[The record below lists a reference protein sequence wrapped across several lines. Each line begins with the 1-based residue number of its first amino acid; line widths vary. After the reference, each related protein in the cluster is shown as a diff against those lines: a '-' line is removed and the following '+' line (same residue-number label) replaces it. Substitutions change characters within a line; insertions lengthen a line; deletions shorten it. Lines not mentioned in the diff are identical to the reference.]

1 MELLLVGPPA
11 IQSALIGVA
20 ASPTVKRFAYPL
32 TYHRQFDTMQS
43 GLAWRDG
50 MQFDKLKRRE
60 FITLLGGAAA
70 WPLAARAQQPAMPV
84 IGVLHGVSAAQW
96 TDRMAGFH
104 RGLGEAGLAEGRNVS
119 IDYRWAEGQ
128 FDRLPAMAA
137 DLVSRKVAV
146 ISAGAPDVAVRAAMA
161 ATMAATKTI
170 PIVFVTASDP
180 VGAGFVP
187 SLGRPGGNVTGI
199 TLIGTEL
206 VAKRL
211 ELLHELLPDATRIA
225 ILVNPNNPGLT
236 RDNIQQSEAAVRRL
250 GLEMV
255 VIKAGTESEIE
266 SAVVAAVQQ
275 HANALSMGNDAYL
288 SSRSR
293 QIAFF
298 ALRHG
303 LATMS
308 DTRETV
314 AAGLL
319 MSYGP
324 NLVDSFRQAGL
335 YVGRIIKG
343 EKSADLPVL
352 QPTKFELVINLTTA
366 KAIGLKIPESFL
378 LRADEVME

>member
-1 MELLLVGPPA
+1 M
-11 IQSALIGVA
+11 
-20 ASPTVKRFAYPL
+20 
-32 TYHRQFDTMQS
+32 
-43 GLAWRDG
+43 
-50 MQFDKLKRRE
+50 KRRE
-60 FITLLGGAAA
+60 FITLIGGAAAA

-137 DLVSRKVAV
+137 DLISRKVAV
-146 ISAGAPDVAVRAAMA
+146 ISAGAPDVAVRAA
-161 ATMAATKTI
+161 MAATKTI

>member
-1 MELLLVGPPA
+1 M
-11 IQSALIGVA
+11 SN
-20 ASPTVKRFAYPL
+20 
-32 TYHRQFDTMQS
+32 
-43 GLAWRDG
+43 
-50 MQFDKLKRRE
+50 RRE
-60 FITLLGGAAA
+60 FITLLGGAAVA
-70 WPLAARAQQPAMPV
+70 WPLAARAQQAAMPMV
-84 IGVLHGVSAAQW
+84 GVLHGVSATQW

-104 RGLGEAGLAEGRNVS
+104 RGLGEAGLAEGRNVA
-119 IDYRWAEGQ
+119 IEYRWAEGQ

-137 DLVSRKVAV
+137 DLVGRRVAV
-146 ISAGAPDVAVRAAMA
+146 ISAGAPDVAVRAA
-161 ATMAATKTI
+161 MAATKTI

-187 SLGRPGGNVTGI
+187 SLGRPEGNVTGI

-211 ELLHELLPDATRIA
+211 ELLHEILPDATRIA
-225 ILVNPNNPGLT
+225 VLVNPNNPGLT

-293 QIAFF
+293 KIAFF

-308 DTRETV
+308 DARETV

-324 NLVDSFRQAGL
+324 NQVDSFRQAGL

>member
-1 MELLLVGPPA
+1 MTVTIGRRELLTALG
-11 IQSALIGVA
+11 SA
-20 ASPTVKRFAYPL
+20 
-32 TYHRQFDTMQS
+32 
-43 GLAWRDG
+43 
-50 MQFDKLKRRE
+50 
-60 FITLLGGAAA
+60 AAA

-96 TDRMAGFH
+96 ADRLAGFH
-104 RGLGEAGLAEGRNVS
+104 RGLGEAGLAEGRNVA
-119 IDYRWAEGQ
+119 IEYRWAEGQ

-161 ATMAATKTI
+161 ATKTI

-180 VGAGFVP
+180 VGTGFVP
-187 SLGRPGGNVTGI
+187 SLGRPDGNVTGA

-211 ELLHELLPDATRIA
+211 ELLHELLPGASRIA
-225 ILVNPNNPGLT
+225 VLVNPNNPGLA

-255 VIKAGTESEIE
+255 VIKAGTESEID

-275 HANALSMGNDAYL
+275 NANALSMGNDAYL

-293 QIAFF
+293 KIAFF

-308 DTRETV
+308 DARDTV
-314 AAGLL
+314 VAGLL

-324 NLVDSFRQAGL
+324 NQVDSFRQAGI
-335 YVGRIIKG
+335 YVGRIVKG
-343 EKSADLPVL
+343 EKPADLPVL

-378 LRADEVME
+378 LRADEVIE

>member
-1 MELLLVGPPA
+1 M
-11 IQSALIGVA
+11 
-20 ASPTVKRFAYPL
+20 R
-32 TYHRQFDTMQS
+32 R
-43 GLAWRDG
+43 RD
-50 MQFDKLKRRE
+50 

-70 WPLAARAQQPAMPV
+70 WPLRARAQQPAMPV

-96 TDRMAGFH
+96 ADRMAGFH
-104 RGLGEAGLAEGRNVS
+104 RGLGEAGLAEGRNVA
-119 IDYRWAEGQ
+119 IEYRWAEGQ

-146 ISAGAPDVAVRAAMA
+146 ISAGAPDVAVRAV
-161 ATMAATKTI
+161 MAATKTI

-187 SLGRPGGNVTGI
+187 SLGRPDGNVTGA

-211 ELLHELLPDATRIA
+211 ELLHELLPGATRIA
-225 ILVNPNNPGLT
+225 VLVNPNNPGLA

-255 VIKAGTESEIE
+255 VIKAATESEVE

-308 DTRETV
+308 NARDTV
-314 AAGLL
+314 VAGLL

-324 NLVDSFRQAGL
+324 NQVDSFRQAGF
-335 YVGRIIKG
+335 YVGRILKG
-343 EKSADLPVL
+343 EKPADLPVL
-352 QPTKFELVINLTTA
+352 QPTNPSAATA
-366 KAIGLKIPESFL
+366 HRCTPRPRHPAAAAQPSSSIRYCLANKC
-378 LRADEVME
+378 